1 MIIQTEEYRGLILS
15 ILKQEGLAE
24 KNLIIVKNPT
34 EYAAAKNIKGDFQRT
49 TAFAYIPNMIVV
61 LQSFISP
68 DEVENIMQRI
78 CYPLNRGRRKFLER
92 PNKFIEHLV
101 RHEIEHLIYK
111 KTQQQEKEAVDEAFK
126 KMGFVESGSVF

>member
-1 MIIQTEEYRGLILS
+1 MTIRTEKYRELILN
-15 ILKQEGLAE
+15 IFTQVGLAE
-24 KNLIIVKNPT
+24 KNLIIVKNPK
-34 EYAAAKNIKGDFQRT
+34 EYAAAENIKGDFQRT

-61 LQSFISP
+61 LQSFISS

-111 KTQQQEKEAVDEAFK
+111 KTQQQEKEADDEAFK
-126 KMGFVESGSVF
+126 KMGFVENGSGF